1 MLDYSVPQSHK
12 LAICMATLS
21 LPGQVLDS
29 TSSHQPGPGTHVYN
43 SKILAS
49 IIGITVTTP
58 ATERKS
64 KPTISIPRSASISL
78 STTTAKNNT
87 LPVVGSVVL
96 CRVTRVQKMQATASI
111 LVVNPSPTATSY
123 LTYSMSTN
131 EELQFAA
138 ILRRED
144 IRAYEKDKVV
154 MNEMVRVGDIVRAG
168 VISLG
173 DERSYYISTVGNELG
188 VAVAVSED
196 GNAMLPASWKE
207 MRDVITGKFEAR
219 KVAKPV

>member
-1 MLDYSVPQSHK
+1 
-12 LAICMATLS
+12 
-21 LPGQVLDS
+21 
-29 TSSHQPGPGTHVYN
+29 
-43 SKILAS
+43 
-49 IIGITVTTP
+49 
-58 ATERKS
+58 
-64 KPTISIPRSASISL
+64 
-78 STTTAKNNT
+78 
-87 LPVVGSVVL
+87 
-96 CRVTRVQKMQATASI
+96 MQAMASI
-111 LVVNPSPTATSY
+111 LVVDPSLTVTSY
-123 LTYSMSTN
+123 LSYTASTN

-154 MNEMVRVGDIVRAG
+154 MNEMFRVGDIVRAS

-173 DERSYYISTVGNELG
+173 DERSYYISTVGNEFG

-207 MRDVITGKFEAR
+207 MRDVINGKAEAR

>member
-1 MLDYSVPQSHK
+1 M
-12 LAICMATLS
+12 
-21 LPGQVLDS
+21 
-29 TSSHQPGPGTHVYN
+29 
-43 SKILAS
+43 
-49 IIGITVTTP
+49 
-58 ATERKS
+58 
-64 KPTISIPRSASISL
+64 
-78 STTTAKNNT
+78 
-87 LPVVGSVVL
+87 
-96 CRVTRVQKMQATASI
+96 
-111 LVVNPSPTATSY
+111 
-123 LTYSMSTN
+123 
-131 EELQFAA
+131 
-138 ILRRED
+138 
-144 IRAYEKDKVV
+144 V

>member
-1 MLDYSVPQSHK
+1 
-12 LAICMATLS
+12 
-21 LPGQVLDS
+21 
-29 TSSHQPGPGTHVYN
+29 
-43 SKILAS
+43 
-49 IIGITVTTP
+49 
-58 ATERKS
+58 
-64 KPTISIPRSASISL
+64 
-78 STTTAKNNT
+78 
-87 LPVVGSVVL
+87 
-96 CRVTRVQKMQATASI
+96 MQATASI
-111 LVVNPSPTATSY
+111 LVVDPSPTATSY
-123 LTYSMSTN
+123 LSYTTSTN
-131 EELQFAA
+131 EELQFAT

-154 MNEMVRVGDIVRAG
+154 MNEMVRVGDIVRAS

-207 MRDVITGKFEAR
+207 MRDVVTGKSEAR